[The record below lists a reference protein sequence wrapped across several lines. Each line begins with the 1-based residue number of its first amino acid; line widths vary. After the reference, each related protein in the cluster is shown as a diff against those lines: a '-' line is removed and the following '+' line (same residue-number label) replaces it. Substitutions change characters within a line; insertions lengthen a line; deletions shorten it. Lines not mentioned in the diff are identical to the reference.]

1 MPVSPPILPAL
12 AGGRRYGQPPTQR
25 KRATRRFG
33 EGLSLPLRVTQQPRT
48 RAKSKRPAFCC
59 EKDQGPFWGM
69 GVVAFGPMSGRPWL
83 IAQLDAM
90 HRSRGGDWY
99 YRTFA
104 PGRALAALDGVHV
117 VNVDQAHRKLP
128 LILEHADVLIMNGVC
143 SVDLLPVIQ
152 QRKAAR
158 RLSVFEI
165 NDDVQEIQ
173 PSNPLAGFFAQPD
186 NLRLFRRLAWSADA
200 VQYSVPEL
208 ERLYGW
214 LNARG
219 RVFLNQVV
227 APPPLREPAAGG
239 GVSIGWG
246 GSAGHLEDMAEVAPA
261 LLAFVTAQPSVTLH
275 LMCSDKI
282 WNLFDALPNERKR
295 RTPVGSIEEYYA
307 FVAQLD
313 IGIAPNRDAGFN
325 RARSDVKFLEYAG
338 WGAVPVV
345 QRLAPYLASVRH
357 GENGFLFDSIQELLD
372 LLTGLV
378 ADASERQRVRRQ
390 AHAYVYGERR
400 QAPHTTERLS
410 FYEQLMPEPSPNAD
424 PAQLFAELAQLDGAE
439 VAGRHVM
446 LAHTRYESLLHD
458 GLVRLQAA
466 GGAEAGAALLRE
478 ASALEPT
485 QALPEVFLGVQLDSE
500 AELRSALSKNPRS
513 VQALLALGSHY
524 LERAQYQPALERFLT
539 AAQLAP
545 GYEMPFAYAARAMQ
559 KLGALKEA
567 AEFERLAQTMAGAVA
582 AGSVTRSGA

>member
-1 MPVSPPILPAL
+1 
-12 AGGRRYGQPPTQR
+12 
-25 KRATRRFG
+25 
-33 EGLSLPLRVTQQPRT
+33 
-48 RAKSKRPAFCC
+48 
-59 EKDQGPFWGM
+59 
-69 GVVAFGPMSGRPWL
+69 MSGRPWL

-128 LILEHADVLIMNGVC
+128 LILEQADVLVLNGVC
-143 SVDLLPVIQ
+143 SVDLLPVIA
-152 QRKAAR
+152 QRKQAR
-158 RLSVFEI
+158 RLTVFEI

-173 PSNPLAGFFAQPD
+173 ASNPLAGFFAQPD
-186 NLRLFRRLAWSADA
+186 NLRLFRRLARTADA

-227 APPPLREPAAGG
+227 APPPLHTPGASS

-246 GSAGHLEDMAEVAPA
+246 GSAGHLEDMAEIAPA
-261 LLAFVTAQPSVTLH
+261 LLAFVAAQPSVTLH

-282 WNLFDALPNERKR
+282 WSLFDALPSDRKL

-345 QRLAPYLASVRH
+345 QRLAPYLPSVRD
-357 GENGFLFDSIQELLD
+357 GENGLLFDSTAGLISV
-372 LLTGLV
+372 LTRLV
-378 ADASERQRVRRQ
+378 GDAGERQRVRSQ
-390 AHAYVYGERR
+390 AHAYVLRERL
-400 QAPHTTERLS
+400 QAPHAAERLS
-410 FYEQLMPEPSPNAD
+410 FYEELLPER
-424 PAQLFAELAQLDGAE
+424 PAGAEPARLFAELAQLEGAE
-439 VAGRHVM
+439 VAERHVM
-446 LAHTRYESLLHD
+446 LAHSRYESLLHD
-458 GLVRLQAA
+458 GLVLLQA
-466 GGAEAGAALLRE
+466 GGESERGAAMLRE

-485 QALPEVFLGVQLDSE
+485 LALPDVFLGVQLDAE
-500 AELRSALSKNPRS
+500 AELLSALAKDPRS
-513 VQALLALGSHY
+513 VQAVLALGSHY
-524 LERAQYQPALERFLT
+524 LQRAQYKPALERFLA

-545 GYEMPFAYAARAMQ
+545 GYEMPFAYAALAMQ

-567 AEFERLAQTMAGAVA
+567 AEFERLAQGMAGAVA
-582 AGSVTRSGA
+582 PASATRSGA

>member
-1 MPVSPPILPAL
+1 
-12 AGGRRYGQPPTQR
+12 
-25 KRATRRFG
+25 
-33 EGLSLPLRVTQQPRT
+33 
-48 RAKSKRPAFCC
+48 
-59 EKDQGPFWGM
+59 
-69 GVVAFGPMSGRPWL
+69 
-83 IAQLDAM
+83 M

-104 PGRALAALDGVHV
+104 PGRALAALDGSYV

-128 LILEHADVLIMNGVC
+128 TILEQADVLIMNGVC

-152 QRKAAR
+152 RRKAAG

-165 NDDVQEIQ
+165 NDDVQAIQ

-208 ERLYGW
+208 ARSYGW
-214 LNARG
+214 LNSRG

-227 APPPLREPAAGG
+227 APPPLREPSAGG
-239 GVSIGWG
+239 VNVGWG

-261 LLAFVTAQPSVTLH
+261 LMAFVLAQPSVTLC

-282 WNLFDALPNERKR
+282 WSLFDALPSERKR
-295 RTPVGSIEEYYA
+295 RTPVGSIDEYYA

-345 QRLAPYLASVRH
+345 QRLAPYLDSVRH
-357 GENGFLFDSIQELLD
+357 GDNGFLFDSAQELTE
-372 LLTGLV
+372 LLGRLV
-378 ADASERQRVRRQ
+378 SNPDERQRVRAR
-390 AHAYVYGERR
+390 AHAYVQAERLQAQHASERR
-400 QAPHTTERLS
+400 S
-410 FYEQLMPEPSPNAD
+410 FYEQLMPQPLAVAE
-424 PAQLFAELAQLDGAE
+424 PAQLFAELAQLEGAE
-439 VAGRHVM
+439 AEGRHLV
-446 LAHTRYESLLHD
+446 LGHTRYESLLHD
-458 GLVRLQAA
+458 GLVRLQA
-466 GGAEAGAALLRE
+466 GGGEAGARLLRE
-478 ASALEPT
+478 AAALEPA
-485 QALPEVFLGVQLDSE
+485 QALPDLFLGVQLDAE
-500 AELRSALSKNPRS
+500 AELRSALAKDPRS
-513 VQALLALGSHY
+513 VQGLLALGSHY
-524 LERAQYQPALERFLT
+524 LERGQFKPALERFLA

-559 KLGALKEA
+559 KLGALNEA
-567 AEFERLAQTMAGAVA
+567 AEFERLAQSMAGTVA
-582 AGSVTRSGA
+582 PPR